1 MIKPIPDYTGYFI
14 SDDGKVYCNLGKGNR
29 NKNKITEMY
38 EVKPRHTKNGYTRV
52 YARQTSTNKRM
63 DLYIHRVVANTFIP
77 NPDNKKYVNHLNC
90 IRDDNRVENLTW
102 CTAKEN
108 TQQTEQLNHVVRN
121 EKGKFVSNFTYTF

>member
-1 MIKPIPDYTGYFI
+1 MIKPIPDYTGYFV

-29 NKNKITEMY
+29 NKNRVTEMY
-38 EVKPRHTKNGYTRV
+38 EVKPRRTKNGYTRV
-52 YARQTSTNKRM
+52 YARQTSTNKRK
-63 DLYIHRVVANTFIP
+63 DLYIHRVVADTFIP

-108 TQQTEQLNHVVRN
+108 TQQTEQLNHVIRN